1 MGVTKL
7 WLVVVLHLIDGERE
21 RSFFGQLQN
30 QGNPLRIT
38 FTELKLLCCST
49 LLDQLRQFVPLSS
62 PIRGFET
69 LYRGQF
75 KLLTHQNQNLWLS
88 LICAPTIKAGVYFEC
103 PLAPWEIY
111 LALIGCCYYLGFNFT
126 ALDWKALINS
136 CYSTVTFRNVSLF
149 AQ

>member
-1 MGVTKL
+1 MGVNKL

-75 KLLTHQNQNLWLS
+75 KLLTHQNQNL
-88 LICAPTIKAGVYFEC
+88 
-103 PLAPWEIY
+103 
-111 LALIGCCYYLGFNFT
+111 
-126 ALDWKALINS
+126 
-136 CYSTVTFRNVSLF
+136 
-149 AQ
+149 